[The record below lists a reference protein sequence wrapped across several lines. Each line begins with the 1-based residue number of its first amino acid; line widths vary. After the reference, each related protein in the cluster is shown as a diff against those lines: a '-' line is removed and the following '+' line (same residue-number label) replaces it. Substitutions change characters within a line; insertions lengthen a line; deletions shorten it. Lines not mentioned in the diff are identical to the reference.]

1 MARRERLAPIEGSAV
16 ESSWARRGAWRVR
29 SGGIRPAGQV
39 RIEHQMKMHEYQAK
53 DILARYGI
61 PVQPGQIATT
71 PEQAEQIARELGV
84 PVVIKAQVYVGGR
97 GKAGGIQFG
106 DTPEQAREAARR
118 VLGMDIKGLT
128 VEKVLVVPRI
138 AIKEEYYAGIV
149 LDRASKAPVVMVSA
163 AGGVDIEEVAATTP
177 ERIIKQP
184 IDMRWGLPAFMARD
198 LLAQAGVPHVVVARG
213 GAILAALARAF
224 MESDASLAEINPLA
238 LTEDGQVLAADAKI
252 LIDDNALVR
261 QPEYAAWAEP
271 EEANPL
277 EYEAKAA
284 GLTYV
289 KLDGDVGVIGNG
301 AGLVMTT
308 LDMVARAGG
317 KPANF
322 LDIGGG
328 ARADVMKKALL
339 FVARDPQVKG
349 ILVNI
354 FGGITRGEEVARGI
368 IMAQAELPQGM
379 PIVARLSGTG
389 AEEGR
394 ALLAD
399 AGLTWGADMRDAAQK
414 IVAALAARGK

>member
-1 MARRERLAPIEGSAV
+1 
-16 ESSWARRGAWRVR
+16 
-29 SGGIRPAGQV
+29 
-39 RIEHQMKMHEYQAK
+39 MKIHEYQAK
-53 DILARYGI
+53 DILRRYGI
-61 PVQPGQIATT
+61 PVQPGKVAST
-71 PEQAEQIARELGV
+71 PEEAEAIAREFGE

-106 DTPEQAREAARR
+106 DTPELARAAAQK

-128 VEKVLVVPRI
+128 VEKVLVTPKIEI
-138 AIKEEYYAGIV
+138 AEEYYLGVA
-149 LDRASKAPVVMVSA
+149 LDRANQAPVAIVSA
-163 AGGVDIEEVAATTP
+163 AGGVDIEQVAEEAP
-177 ERIIKQP
+177 EKIIRKV
-184 IDMRWGLPAFMARD
+184 IDVRWGLLPLDARNM
-198 LLAQAGVPHVVVARG
+198 LAEAGVPHMVVAKG
-213 GAILAALARAF
+213 GAILSALARAF
-224 MESDASLAEINPLA
+224 METDANLAEINPLA
-238 LTEDGQVLAADAKI
+238 LTKDGQVMAADAKI
-252 LIDDNALVR
+252 VIDDNALPR
-261 QPEYAAWAEP
+261 QQEYAAWAEP

-277 EYEAKAA
+277 EYQAKAE

-289 KLDGDVGVIGNG
+289 KLDGDVGIIGNG

-328 ARADVMKKALL
+328 AKAEVMKNALL

-354 FGGITRGEEVARGI
+354 FGGITRGEEVAKGI
-368 IMAQAELPQGM
+368 IMAQAELPKGM

-389 AEEGR
+389 EAEGR

-399 AGLTWGADMRDAAQK
+399 AGLTWGTDMRDGAEK
-414 IVAALAARGK
+414 IVAEIKAREK

>member
-1 MARRERLAPIEGSAV
+1 
-16 ESSWARRGAWRVR
+16 
-29 SGGIRPAGQV
+29 
-39 RIEHQMKMHEYQAK
+39 MKIHEYQAK

-61 PVQPGQIATT
+61 PVQPGKVATT
-71 PEQAEQIARELGV
+71 PEQAEAIAREFGV

-106 DTPEQAREAARR
+106 DTPEQARESARR

-128 VEKVLVVPRI
+128 VQKVLVTPKI
-138 AIKEEYYAGIV
+138 AIQEEYYVGIL
-149 LDRASKAPVVMVSA
+149 LDRASQAPLVMVSA

-177 ERIIKQP
+177 EKIVKQP
-184 IDMRWGLPAFMARD
+184 IDMRWGLLPYQARM
-198 LLAQAGVPHVVVARG
+198 LLQQAGMPHAVIGRG
-213 GAILAALARAF
+213 GAILSALARAF
-224 MESDASLAEINPLA
+224 IECDASLAEINPLA
-238 LTEDGQVLAADAKI
+238 LTADGQVLAADAKI
-252 LIDDNALVR
+252 LIDDNALIR
-261 QPEYAAWAEP
+261 QQEFAAWAEP

-277 EYEAKAA
+277 EFEARSE

-289 KLDGDVGVIGNG
+289 KLDGDVGIIGNG

-328 ARADVMKKALL
+328 AKADIMKKALL
-339 FVARDPQVKG
+339 FVARDPDVRG

-368 IMAQAELPQGM
+368 IMAQAELPAGM
-379 PIVARLSGTG
+379 PLVARLSGTG

-394 ALLAD
+394 TLLAG
-399 AGLTWGADMRDAAQK
+399 AGLLWAADMREGAQK
-414 IVAALAARGK
+414 IVAEIRARG